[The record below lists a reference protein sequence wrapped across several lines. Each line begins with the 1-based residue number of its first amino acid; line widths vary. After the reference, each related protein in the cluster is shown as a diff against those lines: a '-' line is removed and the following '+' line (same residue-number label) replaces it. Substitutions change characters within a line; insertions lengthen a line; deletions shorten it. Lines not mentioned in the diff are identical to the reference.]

1 MAHFRID
8 VLVES
13 DRDEQQLAMF
23 VEGVLKQQIWHFK
36 VKDLS
41 LYEVTHFE

>member
-1 MAHFRID
+1 MKRYRID

-13 DRDEQQLAMF
+13 DRDQEQLQMF
-23 VEGVLKQQIWHFK
+23 VEGVLAQQQWHFK

-41 LYEVTHFE
+41 LYEVTHFG